1 MPGSWSPDYDEAG
14 GPDGGTYSVSAT
26 GGLSGKEN
34 GSGREREREKS
45 KSISKLFKRKPVT
58 AKEGELRVTNP

>member
-1 MPGSWSPDYDEAG
+1 MWSPEY
-14 GPDGGTYSVSAT
+14 DGGAEGGGGVGHDT
-26 GGLSGKEN
+26 GAAAGK
-34 GSGREREREKS
+34 EREREKS